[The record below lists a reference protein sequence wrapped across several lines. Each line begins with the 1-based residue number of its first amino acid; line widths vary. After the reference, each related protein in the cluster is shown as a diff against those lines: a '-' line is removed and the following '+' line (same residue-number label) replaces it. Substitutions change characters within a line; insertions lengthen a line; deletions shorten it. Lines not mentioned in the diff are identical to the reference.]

1 VQIRLYLTTR
11 TKILNLLIELVK
23 EAKYLAVV
31 EPLVLL
37 LIVVRRD
44 AGTL

>member
-1 VQIRLYLTTR
+1 MQIRLYLTIR

-44 AGTL
+44 TRTL

>member
-1 VQIRLYLTTR
+1 VQIRLYLTIR
-11 TKILNLLIELVK
+11 TKILNLLIKLVK

-44 AGTL
+44 ARTL